1 MLAAASHQGQVSL
14 SFRPLPLRHPFSL
27 HRDEYAIWKSTAE

>member
-14 SFRPLPLRHPFSL
+14 AFPPLPLRHPFSL
-27 HRDEYAIWKSTAE
+27 HRDECHLEKYS